1 MAAKALLLLDHHD
14 SEGYALQRLIL
25 VILALG
31 LVALATVAFALLSP
45 PPFGHREKPE
55 TRTFAG
61 SMFVSDAGQSHGGFE
76 YNAEW
81 TANLTVVGDTGMLT
95 LTLKTGLGDALTK
108 HEYAVTEFK
117 KDDPTLSW
125 RLISFS
131 LNGNPVKLVLIGDDT
146 IWNGQFSNYY
156 IASWGAEAPGEEIRG
171 LIKPTYFEGLPDF
184 WYVELRLK

>member
-1 MAAKALLLLDHHD
+1 VAAKALLLLDHRD

-45 PPFGHREKPE
+45 PPFGHREEPE

-81 TANLTVVGDTGMLT
+81 TANLTVVGDTGMLR

-131 LNGNPVKLVLIGDDT
+131 LNGNPVKLVLIGNDT

-171 LIKPTYFEGLPDF
+171 LIKPTYFDGLADF

>member
-1 MAAKALLLLDHHD
+1 MR
-14 SEGYALQRLIL
+14 RLIL
-25 VILALG
+25 AILALG

-81 TANLTVVGDTGMLT
+81 AADLIVVGDTGMLR

-108 HEYAVTEFK
+108 HEYTVTEFK
-117 KDDPTLSW
+117 KDDLTLAW
-125 RLISFS
+125 RLISFDM
-131 LNGNPVKLVLIGDDT
+131 NGNTVKLLLVPNDT
-146 IWNGQFSNYY
+146 VWDGQFSNYY
-156 IASWGAEAPGEEIRG
+156 IASWGAHAPDAEIRG
-171 LIKPTYFEGLPDF
+171 LIRPTYFEGLADF

>member
-1 MAAKALLLLDHHD
+1 VAAKALLLLDHRD

-25 VILALG
+25 VILVLG

-45 PPFGHREKPE
+45 PPFGHREEPE

-81 TANLTVVGDTGMLT
+81 TANLTVVGDTGMLR

-131 LNGNPVKLVLIGDDT
+131 LNGNPVKLVLIGNDT

-171 LIKPTYFEGLPDF
+171 LIKPTYFDGLADF

>member
-1 MAAKALLLLDHHD
+1 VAAKALLLLRHHD
-14 SEGYALQRLIL
+14 SEGYALQRLFL

-45 PPFGHREKPE
+45 PPSGHREKPE
-55 TRTFAG
+55 TRTFAA

-81 TANLTVVGDTGMLT
+81 TANLTVVGDTGMLR

-108 HEYAVTEFK
+108 HEYTVTEFR

-131 LNGNPVKLVLIGDDT
+131 LNGNPVKLVLIGNDT
-146 IWNGQFSNYY
+146 IWKGQFSNYY

-171 LIKPTYFEGLPDF
+171 LIKPTYFEGLADF

>member
-1 MAAKALLLLDHHD
+1 MAAKALLLLDHRD

-45 PPFGHREKPE
+45 PPFGHREEPE

-81 TANLTVVGDTGMLT
+81 TANLTVVGDTGMLR

-131 LNGNPVKLVLIGDDT
+131 LNGNPVKLVLIGNDT

-171 LIKPTYFEGLPDF
+171 LIKPTYFDGLADF